1 MRQAGSKEYAHELV
15 ELLPLTQVQ
24 EAIEMLEAMVGTR
37 HLALV
42 DVSDEE
48 GSQVLVDAGE
58 ILGHGELV
66 SHAEYLAD
74 HGGPA
79 ED

>member
-15 ELLPLTQVQ
+15 ELLPASQVDG
-24 EAIEMLEAMVGTR
+24 AIEMLEAMVGTR

-42 DVSDEE
+42 DASAEE
-48 GSQVLVDAGE
+48 GSLGEDQE

-66 SHAEYLAD
+66 SHAEFLAD

-79 ED
+79 EE